1 MKNNEQTQ
9 SLCIVHAC
17 TSEEDMPAKLRENV
31 HLLDSIYPKLR
42 IDLVVVHAEFGP
54 RLIKWLAK
62 ELGIPTNMVRG
73 GGAGSCRVACVL
85 CASVVVFNGWVGPR
99 SLDVRHTSLT
109 TTRCAWRGGAPARV
123 LRCSSR
129 APTRSSAS
137 SSTRWAACA

>member
-54 RLIKWLAK
+54 QLIKWLAK

-73 GGAGSCRVACVL
+73 AAGDRLV
-85 CASVVVFNGWVGPR
+85 VGP
-99 SLDVRHTSLT
+99 
-109 TTRCAWRGGAPARV
+109 
-123 LRCSSR
+123 
-129 APTRSSAS
+129 
-137 SSTRWAACA
+137 